1 VIVRA
6 GGVVSFGCV
15 VVVEVG
21 ALDVVD
27 DGGSVVGVLDEELE
41 MSCVSEASTNASDVV
56 VSGDSLVVVETTRGL
71 VSEIRSARIAEATRA
86 ERLTDSPGSAV
97 GAVAVELS
105 PPPDGE
111 NAANPTTATR
121 ATIRRPAYASGIR
134 GLT

>member
-1 VIVRA
+1 MVRA

-15 VVVEVG
+15 VVVG
-21 ALDVVD
+21 ALEVVD
-27 DGGSVVGVLDEELE
+27 DGGSVVGALDEEVE
-41 MSCVSEASTNASDVV
+41 TSCVSEASTSASDVV
-56 VSGDSLVVVETTRGL
+56 VAGDSLVVVETTRGL

-86 ERLTDSPGSAV
+86 DRFAGSLSSAV
-97 GAVAVELS
+97 ETAAVEVS
-105 PPPDGE
+105 PPPAGE